1 MEKIESKE
9 NPKIKILKKLS
20 KKKFRSNYNKFKVES
35 LKVVVDGFRGG
46 VFPEEL
52 YLAEKIVEKW
62 QKEISF
68 LDSDEKKLLDK
79 IEIYLLNDDLYE
91 KISDLETPEG
101 ICAVYTPL
109 SSSLKFDQSIIYLN
123 GIADPG
129 NLGTILRTALA
140 FSFHYIVLDQSCVDL
155 YNPKTISAAREAIF
169 KLKIVM
175 GDNKTFDEIK
185 KKMLIVV
192 SSLGGTEDLVCL
204 KKSPICLVLG
214 SESKGI
220 EQGIVDKAD
229 FKVKIKISEDIESLN
244 VSTAGAILFYLMSN

>member
-20 KKKFRSNYNKFKVES
+20 QKKFRSNYNKFKVES

-91 KISDLETPEG
+91 KIYIRNINFG
-101 ICAVYTPL
+101 IFWC
-109 SSSLKFDQSIIYLN
+109 
-123 GIADPG
+123 
-129 NLGTILRTALA
+129 
-140 FSFHYIVLDQSCVDL
+140 
-155 YNPKTISAAREAIF
+155 
-169 KLKIVM
+169 
-175 GDNKTFDEIK
+175 
-185 KKMLIVV
+185 
-192 SSLGGTEDLVCL
+192 
-204 KKSPICLVLG
+204 
-214 SESKGI
+214 
-220 EQGIVDKAD
+220 
-229 FKVKIKISEDIESLN
+229 
-244 VSTAGAILFYLMSN
+244 